1 MVIVSCLRRRGW
13 SCHRRRRSP
22 RRGAATA
29 PGGGGAPPSASGSRS
44 SATCFMVGLHVCMKS
59 VPEARG
65 GPRPRAQPRTRR
77 GEAGMGERRSAQF
90 LYLLC
95 WGDCLICRQSGCTK
109 MLNMSSSMQQLV
121 NHVTQQALPASVSP
135 CCSEPI
141 EAWRRSRAAAAAAA
155 ASEDWAPML
164 AWGSGAKSTHSQHTA
179 NTQTTHNQ
187 HTTNTQPTHKQH
199 TATNKNS

>member
-1 MVIVSCLRRRGW
+1 
-13 SCHRRRRSP
+13 
-22 RRGAATA
+22 
-29 PGGGGAPPSASGSRS
+29 
-44 SATCFMVGLHVCMKS
+44 
-59 VPEARG
+59 
-65 GPRPRAQPRTRR
+65 
-77 GEAGMGERRSAQF
+77 MGERRSAQF

-141 EAWRRSRAAAAAAA
+141 EAWRRSRAAAAAG
-155 ASEDWAPML
+155 SEDWAPML
-164 AWGSGAKSTHSQHTA
+164 AWGSGANSTHSQHTA

-187 HTTNTQPTHKQH
+187 HTTNTQPTHNQH
-199 TATNKNS
+199 TSNTQPPTRTARQQKSPHMPRASRNWRRPKPQRQASRVTPSLGRVWV

>member
-1 MVIVSCLRRRGW
+1 
-13 SCHRRRRSP
+13 
-22 RRGAATA
+22 
-29 PGGGGAPPSASGSRS
+29 
-44 SATCFMVGLHVCMKS
+44 
-59 VPEARG
+59 
-65 GPRPRAQPRTRR
+65 
-77 GEAGMGERRSAQF
+77 MGERRSAQF

-121 NHVTQQALPASVSP
+121 NHVTKEALPASVSP

-141 EAWRRSRAAAAAAA
+141 EAWRRGTAAAAG
-155 ASEDWAPML
+155 SEDSRGTNAGVGLTGQLNTQP
-164 AWGSGAKSTHSQHTA
+164 THSQHTD
-179 NTQTTHNQ
+179 NTQPTHNQHTTNTQPTHNQHTTNTQPTHNQ